1 MKSLGHDNAKLQ
13 ALIDYC
19 HEGEVNLAE
28 MIESFKSDQRFFL
41 GAQSNSVNPAELYQ
55 SKLNLMYCDIVLKSL
70 DDAAQ
75 HIYNLKCSL
84 QDLQDKIQRIS
95 TPPIQ

>member
-1 MKSLGHDNAKLQ
+1 MKSLEHDNAKVQ
-13 ALIDYC
+13 ALIDYF
-19 HEGEVNLAE
+19 HEGEVYLAE

-41 GAQSNSVNPAELYQ
+41 GAQSHSAYPAELYQ

-75 HIYNLKCSL
+75 HIYNLKHSL
-84 QDLQDKIQRIS
+84 QDLNDKIQRIS